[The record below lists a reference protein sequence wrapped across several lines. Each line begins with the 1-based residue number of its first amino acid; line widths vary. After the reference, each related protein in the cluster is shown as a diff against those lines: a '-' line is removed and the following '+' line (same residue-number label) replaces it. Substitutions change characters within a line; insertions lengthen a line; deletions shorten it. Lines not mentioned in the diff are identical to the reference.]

1 MVFEYKKTEK
11 TIGTGEPLVSLIWR
25 TILVNGK
32 IRETNK
38 KSWLTLKLTLLSF
51 FKMNS
56 KLICLKDPE
65 VSTSGC

>member
-32 IRETNK
+32 IRETK
-38 KSWLTLKLTLLSF
+38 RKT
-51 FKMNS
+51 
-56 KLICLKDPE
+56 I
-65 VSTSGC
+65 